1 MTGKTTRPKTVS
13 EVADMHASNIA
24 AHQAQKA
31 EVSKC
36 AKAIH
41 SLGGEQA
48 IWDALEAGA
57 TVLEL
62 CARLGVSTS
71 ALDRWVQRGGDA
83 RREAYARSR
92 TRGAQSMAE
101 ETIAIAD
108 AATPADVQVAK
119 LRIDARWRMAS
130 KTDAA
135 QFGDRQVPLV
145 NIDLG
150 SLALDAL
157 RLRSVDKPVH
167 GLDDTREN
175 PDED

>member
-1 MTGKTTRPKTVS
+1 
-13 EVADMHASNIA
+13 
-24 AHQAQKA
+24 
-31 EVSKC
+31 
-36 AKAIH
+36 
-41 SLGGEQA
+41 
-48 IWDALEAGA
+48 
-57 TVLEL
+57 
-62 CARLGVSTS
+62 
-71 ALDRWVQRGGDA
+71 
-83 RREAYARSR
+83 
-92 TRGAQSMAE
+92 MAE

-167 GLDDTREN
+167 GLDDMREN